1 MVTMQ
6 KGFQSI
12 LFGDIGTRGMF
23 AFMVR
28 GPRGLIYAMEPESF
42 GANIRAMKYP

>member
-1 MVTMQ
+1 MDMDVSMNELVTLNAFCNFVTMQ

-28 GPRGLIYAMEPESF
+28 
-42 GANIRAMKYP
+42 